1 VMSEGFEARLK
12 TLAES
17 FDTEM
22 EAMKASGAGQVQV
35 LKDLE
40 DEAHSLLQQCVS
52 VGQFEVAQKVSK
64 FIESITKAIDNLKD
78 VQSPSS
84 TPHPDA
90 LERAKQQLSA
100 SLGQAELAG
109 KECGDEDVVAVA
121 AKQATAS
128 LSEDT
133 RLLVEGPP
141 DIPES
146 EIQLGQVIGRGSF
159 GTVYRGRVRGKLVA
173 VKVPKKQNLNPAEL
187 AAFKHEI
194 GMMKKIFHQNVV
206 LYLGAC
212 MTPGNVM
219 IVTELMYCDL
229 DHLIHSKDKPT
240 LTLTQKLHIAQD
252 AAYGINWLHGI
263 CHIVHR
269 DLKPANILLDQDFN
283 VKVTDFGF
291 STVFKDGQML
301 HDKDRAM
308 GTVLYMAPEV
318 LMMQEFDTAADIY
331 AFGLILYELVTEL
344 ELFPEFDTIDAF
356 VKAITKFNV
365 RPPIGSLAGLPKSLE
380 TLIEKC
386 WDKDMN
392 ERPKCSEVID
402 MLDGA
407 LIDSMTMF
415 SNFYGSA
422 NSQSGGTVDIPAENQ
437 AAQFW
442 ARNFTKPF
450 QSEVPWVTFERLVC
464 RELSVAPVM
473 LERVKGY
480 LAGPSEKA
488 LKTSILFVTLKNLNL
503 FYLWFGNFFSLPNG
517 ARTLREINLLLAAP
531 YFHGTITNEEAQSRL
546 STQGDKTFL
555 VRVSYSNPITHPFTI
570 SKVRNGVPVHK
581 RIARSS
587 FIVGTTDRFSAPM
600 SDGSK
605 RCGTTVNE
613 LIKKLRAE
621 GNLGSPC
628 PKNASSVSYGQ
639 YM

>member
-1 VMSEGFEARLK
+1 
-12 TLAES
+12 
-17 FDTEM
+17 M
-22 EAMKASGAGQVQV
+22 EAMKASGAGQLQV

-40 DEAHSLLQQCVS
+40 DEAHVLLQQCVA

-64 FIESITKAIDNLKD
+64 FIEPLSQAIKNLKEN
-78 VQSPSS
+78 P
-84 TPHPDA
+84 PPAPAPAPAPDPTTLKTSDA
-90 LERAKQQLSA
+90 VERAKQQLSA
-100 SLGQAELAG
+100 SIKLGDGAE
-109 KECGDEDVVAVA
+109 KCDDVGDDVVAVA
-121 AKQATAS
+121 AKQAAANMS
-128 LSEDT
+128 ADT
-133 RLLVEGPP
+133 RELVEGPP

-146 EIQLGQVIGRGSF
+146 EIQLGTKIGGGSF
-159 GTVYRGRVRGKLVA
+159 GSVYRARVRGKLVA
-173 VKVPKKQNLNPAEL
+173 VKVPKKQRLSDSEL

-212 MTPGNVM
+212 MTPGNLM

-229 DHLIHSKDKPT
+229 DHLIHSKDKPQ
-240 LTLTQKLHIAQD
+240 LTLTQKLRIAQD

-291 STVFKDGQML
+291 STVFHDGEML

-318 LMMQEFDTAADIY
+318 LLLQEFDTAADIY
-331 AFGLILYELVTEL
+331 AFGLILYELITEL
-344 ELFPEFDTIDAF
+344 DLFPEIDSIDAF
-356 VKAITKFNV
+356 VKAITKFDV
-365 RPPIGSLAGLPKSLE
+365 RPPLGSLAGLPKSLE
-380 TLIEKC
+380 NLIELC

-392 ERPKCSEVID
+392 VRPKCSDVID

-407 LIDSMTMF
+407 IIDSMTMF
-415 SNFYGSA
+415 SNFFGSA
-422 NSQSGGTVDIPAENQ
+422 NAGGKGTVDLPPQNEAG
-437 AAQFW
+437 QFW
-442 ARNFTKPF
+442 NKYFVKPF
-450 QSEVPWVTFERLVC
+450 QSEIPWQVFEKLVC
-464 RELSVAPVM
+464 STLSVAPIM
-473 LERVKGY
+473 LERLKNF

-488 LKTSILFVTLKNLNL
+488 LKTSVLYVTLKNFNL
-503 FYLWFGNFFSLPNG
+503 FYLWFGNFFSPPEG
-517 ARTLREINLLLAAP
+517 ARTIREMNLLLAAP
-531 YFHGTITNEEAQSRL
+531 YFHGTISNEEAQSRL

-587 FIVGTTDRFSAPM
+587 FIVGTPDRFSAPM

-605 RCGTTVNE
+605 RTGNTVNE

-628 PKNASSVSYGQ
+628 PKTAASVSYGQ
-639 YM
+639 YA